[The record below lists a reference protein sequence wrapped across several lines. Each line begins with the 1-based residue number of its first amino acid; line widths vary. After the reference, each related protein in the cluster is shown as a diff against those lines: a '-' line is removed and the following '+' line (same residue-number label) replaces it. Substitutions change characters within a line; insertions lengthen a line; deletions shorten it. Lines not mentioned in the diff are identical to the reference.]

1 MTTIPESE
9 VMQLHAEVCAA
20 LSEPKRIMI
29 IYELAAGPRHV
40 TDLAA
45 ALHSPQPVISRHLK
59 VLRERGVV
67 AAERQGSMVV
77 YSLADGRVVQALD
90 LLRAFMASTLTD
102 RARVASVPR
111 APGGEAPYPRSEA

>member
-59 VLRERGVV
+59 VLRGTRRRRRRTPGEHG
-67 AAERQGSMVV
+67 
-77 YSLADGRVVQALD
+77 
-90 LLRAFMASTLTD
+90 ASTAWRTAVSC
-102 RARVASVPR
+102 RRSTCCAPSWPAR
-111 APGGEAPYPRSEA
+111 